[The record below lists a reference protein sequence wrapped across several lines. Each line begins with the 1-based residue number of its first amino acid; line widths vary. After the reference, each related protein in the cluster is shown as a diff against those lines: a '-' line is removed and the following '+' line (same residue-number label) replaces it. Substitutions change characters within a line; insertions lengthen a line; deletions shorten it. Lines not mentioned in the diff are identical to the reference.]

1 MLDERQWLRN
11 AQINTKLVW
20 SKPMPGI
27 RFETLRSAEV
37 HLDGHCIGR
46 VHQIEQSAP
55 LFPTQ
60 FWSRPWAYSRIESKP
75 GPRRA
80 FGSARDAAVAL
91 LRAHYTAV
99 VKPVQEKVLA
109 EAKDRDL

>member
-1 MLDERQWLRN
+1 MLDARQWLRN

-37 HLDGHCIGR
+37 HLDGRCIGR

-60 FWSRPWAYSRIESKP
+60 FWSRPWAFSRIESKP
-75 GPRRA
+75 GLRRA
-80 FGSARDAAVAL
+80 FGSANAATVAL

-99 VKPVQEKVLA
+99 VRPAQEKVLA
-109 EAKDRDL
+109 EAQGRGL